1 MLKKT
6 FFTVDLA
13 GECYFSMPEEYTM
26 NNFTRVILLLLL
38 LLLHLKIALVK
49 TENGTQIPYSSV
61 GENRYD
67 LAIRQSHTKNVTSVR
82 PNHDGASLLQPE
94 MNDERC
100 FKINIWFV
108 WDNQSQSCHCGSD
121 LYGAVLCDTD
131 TKELAV
137 LDTYCLTSQG
147 KEFSVAGSC
156 FFNPGNFTHS
166 GIYGMMYHSAPTD
179 CGSLNRQGTLCG
191 QCLDGYTVPAYSY
204 DLKCIRCDSQLE
216 NWGLYIVFAFLPLT
230 VFIVITLVFRI
241 NVLSPELNMFVLS
254 AQLISAPIC
263 VKFVL
268 RYLSQRHSPILIPTK
283 VFLTLYG
290 IWNLD
295 FLRFNILPDICVNE
309 IPLHILMLDYL
320 VAIYPMLLIATA
332 YIIIQLHDSGFRPL
346 RYMWK
351 PFHRLFARFRRQWG
365 IQTTLMDAFVTFF
378 FLSTTKLFSVSFSL
392 LNFALLYK
400 SDGKRYS
407 LNLFFDPNIKYFS
420 TEHLPY
426 ALLALGILIVF
437 IVFPTSLL
445 FCYHCKVYQK
455 CLTKCHIRGPTL
467 DEFVDTF
474 QKYYKDGSNGS
485 WDCRWFAG
493 FVILIKSSAYL
504 VYAVTELNNNIV
516 FIIFLLLAII
526 GVVVVVIVEP
536 YKEKYSMFNTI
547 LAIFFL
553 WVALLA
559 VFVSKECLY
568 IVLQVALSDHY
579 ISSVVVALIPLVYI
593 IGVAVYHCIRRFRGQ
608 KEDDI
613 TSSLPDRLLHSD
625 QYRDNSLSFI
635 AAS

>member
-13 GECYFSMPEEYTM
+13 SECYFSVPEEYTM

-38 LLLHLKIALVK
+38 LLLHLNIAVVK
-49 TENGTQIPYSSV
+49 TENGTQIPYSIV

-67 LAIRQSHTKNVTSVR
+67 LAIKQSHTKNVTSIR
-82 PNHDGASLLQPE
+82 PSDDGASLLQTE
-94 MNDERC
+94 LNDEIC

-137 LDTYCLTSQG
+137 LDNYCLTSQG
-147 KEFSVAGSC
+147 KDFSVAGIC
-156 FFNPGNFTHS
+156 FFNPANFTDS
-166 GIYGMMYHSAPTD
+166 GVNGIMYCSAPSD

-241 NVLSPELNMFVLS
+241 NVLSPELNMFVFA
-254 AQLISAPIC
+254 AQFISTPIC
-263 VKFVL
+263 AKYVL
-268 RYLSQRHSPILIPTK
+268 HYLSQRHSPILIPTK
-283 VFLTLYG
+283 IILTLYG
-290 IWNLD
+290 MWNLD

-309 IPLHILMLDYL
+309 IPHYILILDYL

-351 PFHRLFARFRRQWG
+351 PFHRFFARFRRQWG

-378 FLSTTKLFSVSFSL
+378 FLSTTKLFSVSISL
-392 LNFALLYK
+392 LSYTLLYK
-400 SDGKRYS
+400 SDGKQYS
-407 LNLFFDPNIKYFS
+407 LNLYYDPNIKYFGR
-420 TEHLPY
+420 EHLPY

-445 FCYHCKVYQK
+445 LCYQCKVYQK
-455 CLTKCHIRGPTL
+455 CLTKCHIRGATL

-493 FVILIKSSAYL
+493 FFILYKSSMYL
-504 VYAVTELNNNIV
+504 VYAISKSNNIL
-516 FIIFLLLAII
+516 FILVLLLAII

-536 YKEKYSMFNTI
+536 YKEEYSVFNTI
-547 LAIFFL
+547 FAIFFL

-559 VFVSKECLY
+559 VSVSKESLY
-568 IVLQVALSDHY
+568 IVLQVAVSDHY
-579 ISSVVVALIPLVYI
+579 ISSVILALIPLVYI

-608 KEDDI
+608 KEDDL